1 VRPAYSRKCLLF
13 LSVLAFYTFGS
24 CSLAQSQVPTS
35 ADHASYVLFDAPNAL
50 STTVVGNN
58 NGGEVV
64 GYFKDASSGV
74 TRGFVR
80 EPKGEITVFDA
91 SKTALETMPA
101 AINESGDVAGFFFD
115 PTTGIHS
122 FLRNAQ
128 GNITV
133 FEVPQLCG
141 NAPPTGF
148 AMAIDNRDDIA
159 GYIIPC
165 PLADLWVGFV
175 RDHQGEI
182 TTFAPITNG
191 SVPTGINQRGDIT
204 GVTSPYFPAQEGFVR
219 DAKGVMTV
227 FAAGGE
233 GPGPKAHPVGINNRG
248 SITGFFF
255 DSRSGTTRG
264 FLRDAKGKITIIDA
278 AGATGGTQPAGINDS
293 DEIVGAGGGHN
304 FLRDSKGN
312 LTFFDV
318 PNTSGAQA
326 VAINNRGDVAGYFL
340 GAAGGTRGFVR
351 IAHP

>member
-1 VRPAYSRKCLLF
+1 MRPAYRRKCLLLLLPF
-13 LSVLAFYTFGS
+13 AFYTVGS
-24 CSLAQSQVPTS
+24 ESWVQSQVPAS
-35 ADHASYVLFDAPNAL
+35 VDHASYVFFDAPNAL
-50 STTVVGNN
+50 STTVVSNN
-58 NGGEVV
+58 NGGEVI
-64 GYFKDASSGV
+64 GYLKDASGA

-91 SKTALETMPA
+91 SKTASETMPA

-148 AMAIDNRDDIA
+148 AMAIDNRGDIA

-165 PLADLWVGFV
+165 PLADTWVGFV
-175 RDHQGEI
+175 RDPQGEI
-182 TTFAPITNG
+182 TIFAPITNG

-204 GVTSPYFPAQEGFVR
+204 GVTSPYYPAQEGFVR
-219 DAKGVMTV
+219 DPKGIMTV
-227 FAAGGE
+227 FDAGGE
-233 GPGPKAHPVGINNRG
+233 GPGPKAHPVGINNRR
-248 SITGFFF
+248 SITGYFY
-255 DSRSGTTRG
+255 DSQSGTTRG
-264 FLRDAKGKITIIDA
+264 FLRDPKGKITIFDA
-278 AGATGGTQPAGINDS
+278 AGAAGETQPAGINDS
-293 DEIVGAGGGHN
+293 DEIVGDAGGHN

-312 LTFFDV
+312 LTVFDV
-318 PNTSGAQA
+318 PNSSGAHA
-326 VAINNRGDVAGYFL
+326 VAVNNRGDVAGYL
-340 GAAGGTRGFVR
+340 VGATGRTRGFVR